1 MKHKNISYQSNNL
14 LAFFLN
20 KSKLYFTYP
29 EVLEALQDIAPNTA
43 RQLLSDMVRRGLLM
57 RIRNGLYY
65 IIPFDQDPETFMPD
79 WHLLAG
85 PLTKGHEYYI
95 GYYSALQLHQLITQP
110 SLTEMIVTNH
120 QLKPASIKVRDVTFQ
135 FIYHNQ
141 THFFG
146 KTEVWVDSFDKVVC
160 SDLEKTFV
168 DCLFKPEYGGG
179 IVEIGKALYQARTTI
194 EFEKL
199 LEYCKRFNSQAVIKR
214 LGFLLELLKIG
225 DPIIEKLQDL
235 KTESYILLDTEME
248 RSGKSLSRWSI
259 RQNIDTETIEN
270 ALLT

>member
-1 MKHKNISYQSNNL
+1 MKHKNVSYQSNNL
-14 LAFFLN
+14 LAFFFDKGELC
-20 KSKLYFTYP
+20 FTYL
-29 EVLEALQDIAPNTA
+29 EAMEALQGIAPNAA
-43 RQLLSDMVRRGLLM
+43 RQLLSDMVKRGLLM
-57 RIRNGLYY
+57 RIKNGLFY
-65 IIPFDQDPETFMPD
+65 IIPFDHDPETFMPD

-85 PLTKGHEYYI
+85 PLTKGYDYYI

-120 QLKPASIKVRDVTFQ
+120 QLKPAVIKVRDVTFR
-135 FIYHNQ
+135 FVYHNQ
-141 THFFG
+141 NHFFG
-146 KTEVWVDSFDKVVC
+146 KTEVWINSFDKVMC

-194 EFEKL
+194 NFEKL
-199 LEYCKRFNSQAVIKR
+199 LDYCKQFNSQAVIKR
-214 LGFLLELLKIG
+214 LGFLLEVLKIG
-225 DPIIEKLQDL
+225 EATIEKLQDL
-235 KTESYILLDTEME
+235 KTDSYILLDTEME
-248 RSGKSLSRWSI
+248 KDGKNLSRWSI

>member
-1 MKHKNISYQSNNL
+1 MKQKNISYQSNNL
-14 LAFFLN
+14 LAFFL
-20 KSKLYFTYP
+20 SKGKLCFTYL
-29 EVLEALQDIAPNTA
+29 EALEALQDIAPNAT
-43 RQLLSDMVRRGLLM
+43 RQLISDMVKRGLLM

-65 IIPFDQDPETFMPD
+65 IIPFDQNPETFMPD
-79 WHLLAG
+79 WHLLAS
-85 PLTKGHEYYI
+85 PLTKGYEYYI

-120 QLKPASIKVRDVTFQ
+120 QLKPSVIKVRDVTFQ
-135 FIYHNQ
+135 FIYHNK

-146 KTEVWVDSFDKVVC
+146 TTEIWADSFDKVMC

-179 IVEIGKALYQARTTI
+179 IVEIGKALFQARTI
-194 EFEKL
+194 IDFEKL
-199 LEYCKRFNSQAVIKR
+199 LDYCKQFSSQAVIKR

-225 DPIIEKLQDL
+225 EPIIEKLQDL
-235 KTESYILLDTEME
+235 KTTSYILLDTEME
-248 RSGKSLSRWSI
+248 KDGKNLSRWNI
-259 RQNIDTETIEN
+259 RQNVDSETIEN

>member
-20 KSKLYFTYP
+20 KSKLYFTYM
-29 EVLEALQDIAPNTA
+29 EVLEALQGIAPNAA
-43 RQLLSDMVRRGLLM
+43 RQLLSDMAKRGLLM

-85 PLTKGHEYYI
+85 PLTKGYDYYI

-120 QLKPASIKVRDVTFQ
+120 QLKPAITKVRNVTFQ

-146 KTEVWVDSFDKVVC
+146 STEAWIDSFAKVIC

-179 IVEIGKALYQARTTI
+179 IVEIGKALYRARSTI
-194 EFEKL
+194 DFEKL
-199 LEYCKRFNSQAVIKR
+199 FEYCKRFNSQAVIKR

-225 DPIIEKLQDL
+225 EPIIEKLQGL
-235 KTESYILLDTEME
+235 KTDSYILLDTAME
-248 RSGKSLSRWSI
+248 KDGKNLSRWSI
-259 RQNIDTETIEN
+259 RQNIDAGTIEN

>member
-1 MKHKNISYQSNNL
+1 
-14 LAFFLN
+14 LAFLFD
-20 KSKLYFTYP
+20 KGKLYFTYP
-29 EVLEALQDIAPNTA
+29 EAMEALQGIAPNAA
-43 RQLLSDMVRRGLLM
+43 RQLLSDMVKRGVLM
-57 RIRNGLYY
+57 RIKNGLYY

-85 PLTKGHEYYI
+85 PLTKGYDYYI

-120 QLKPASIKVRDVTFQ
+120 QLKPAVIKVRDVTFQ
-135 FIYHNQ
+135 FVYHNH

-146 KTEVWVDSFDKVVC
+146 KTEVWLNSFDKVMC

-179 IVEIGKALYQARTTI
+179 IVEIGKALYQAKTTVD
-194 EFEKL
+194 FEKL
-199 LEYCKRFNSQAVIKR
+199 LDYCKQFNSQAVIKR

-225 DPIIEKLQDL
+225 EPIVEKLQDL
-235 KTESYILLDTEME
+235 KTDSYILLDTEME
-248 RSGKSLSRWSI
+248 KAGKSLSRWSI
-259 RQNIDTETIEN
+259 RQNIDTETVEN
-270 ALLT
+270 AMLT

>member
-14 LAFFLN
+14 LAFFLQ
-20 KSKLYFTYP
+20 KDKLYFTYP
-29 EVLEALQDIAPNTA
+29 EALEALQGIAPNTA
-43 RQLLSDMVRRGLLM
+43 RQLLSDMVKRGLLM

-65 IIPFDQDPETFMPD
+65 IIPYDQDPETFMPD
-79 WHLLAG
+79 WHLLAS
-85 PLTKGHEYYI
+85 PLTKGYEYYI

-120 QLKPASIKVRDVTFQ
+120 QLKPAVIKVRDVTFQ
-135 FIYHNQ
+135 FIYHNKA
-141 THFFG
+141 HFFG
-146 KTEVWVDSFDKVVC
+146 TSEVWADSFNKVKC

-194 EFEKL
+194 NFEKL
-199 LEYCKRFNSQAVIKR
+199 LKYCKRFDSQAVIKR
-214 LGFLLELLKIG
+214 LGFLLELLSIG
-225 DPIIEKLQDL
+225 ESIIEKLQGL
-235 KTESYILLDTEME
+235 KTDSYVLLDTEMTKD
-248 RSGKSLSRWSI
+248 GKSLSRWSI

>member
-14 LAFFLN
+14 LSFFLEKN
-20 KSKLYFTYP
+20 KPCFTYS
-29 EVLEALQDIAPNTA
+29 EALQAIKNTTPNAA
-43 RQLLSDMVRRGLLM
+43 RQLLSDMVKRGLLM
-57 RIRNGLYY
+57 RIRNGLFY

-79 WHLLAG
+79 WHLLAS
-85 PLTKGHEYYI
+85 PLTKSYEYYI

-120 QLKPASIKVRDVTFQ
+120 QIKPAVVKVRDVTFQ

-179 IVEIGKALYQARTTI
+179 IVEIGKALYQAHPTI
-194 EFEKL
+194 DFEKL
-199 LEYCKRFNSQAVIKR
+199 FQYCKRFNSQAVIKR

-225 DPIIEKLQDL
+225 APIIEKLQDL
-235 KTESYILLDTEME
+235 KSDSYILLDTEMAKDG
-248 RSGKSLSRWSI
+248 RSLSRWSI

>member
-14 LAFFLN
+14 LGFFLD
-20 KSKLYFTYP
+20 SGKLCFTYP
-29 EVLEALQDIAPNTA
+29 EVLKAMKNISPTA
-43 RQLLSDMVRRGLLM
+43 TRELLSDMVKRGLLM

-65 IIPFDQDPETFMPD
+65 IIPFDQDSETFMPD

-85 PLTKGHEYYI
+85 PLTKGYEYYI

-120 QLKPASIKVRDVTFQ
+120 QLKPAITKVRDVSFQ

-146 KTEVWVDSFDKVVC
+146 KTEVWVDSIDKVMC

-179 IVEIGKALYQARTTI
+179 VVEIGKALYQARATI
-194 EFEKL
+194 DFEKL
-199 LEYCKRFNSQAVIKR
+199 LDYCKRFDSQAVIKR

-225 DPIIEKLQDL
+225 EPIIEKLQDI
-235 KTESYILLDTEME
+235 KTDSYILLDTEME
-248 RSGKSLSRWSI
+248 KDGKSLSRWSI
-259 RQNIDTETIEN
+259 RQNIDAETIEN
-270 ALLT
+270 ELLT

>member
-1 MKHKNISYQSNNL
+1 MKQKNISYQSNNL

-20 KSKLYFTYP
+20 KSKLCFTYP
-29 EVLEALQDIAPNTA
+29 EVLVALPDIALNAA
-43 RQLLSDMVRRGLLM
+43 RQLLSDMVKRGLLM

-65 IIPFDQDPETFMPD
+65 IIPFDQNAETFMPD

-85 PLTKGHEYYI
+85 PLTKGYEYYI

-120 QLKPASIKVRDVTFQ
+120 QLKPAQIKVRDISFQ
-135 FIYHNQ
+135 FIYHNK

-146 KTEVWVDSFDKVVC
+146 TTEVWVNSFDKVMC

-179 IVEIGKALYQARTTI
+179 IVEIGKSLYQARTI
-194 EFEKL
+194 IDFEKL
-199 LEYCKRFNSQAVIKR
+199 LDYCKRFDSQAVIKR

-225 DPIIEKLQDL
+225 ESIIEELQIL
-235 KTESYILLDTEME
+235 KTNSYILLDTEME
-248 RSGKSLSRWSI
+248 KDGKNLSRWSI
-259 RQNIDTETIEN
+259 RQNIDSETIEN